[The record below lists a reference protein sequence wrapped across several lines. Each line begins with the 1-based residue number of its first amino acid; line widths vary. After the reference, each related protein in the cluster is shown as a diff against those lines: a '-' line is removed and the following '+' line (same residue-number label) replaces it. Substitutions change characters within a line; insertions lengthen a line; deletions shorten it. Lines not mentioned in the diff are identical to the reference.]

1 MQIEMVFTQMTK
13 RDLLAFGTSG
23 DGIANFDV
31 LTIDDN
37 PVDEQFDQLSTL
49 GKGQVFQSRL
59 DALAKVLNPG
69 SYGSQVK
76 VFLRLSLQLTQLLL
90 KTLSGSH
97 KFLSFAL
104 ELVHGDNLSQIS
116 FEQTRLLTLQ
126 LRRAAAIPR

>member
-1 MQIEMVFTQMTK
+1 M
-13 RDLLAFGTSG
+13 
-23 DGIANFDV
+23 
-31 LTIDDN
+31 LTIDYDL
-37 PVDEQFDQLSTL
+37 VDEQFDQLFAL
-49 GKGQVFQSRL
+49 GKGQVFQNRL
-59 DALAKVLNPG
+59 DALAKVLNPD

-116 FEQTRLLTLQ
+116 FEQTRLLALQ
-126 LRRAAAIPR
+126 LRQGLLRVVRRDCSACGNHSPACARWSSWTITVGLHRS